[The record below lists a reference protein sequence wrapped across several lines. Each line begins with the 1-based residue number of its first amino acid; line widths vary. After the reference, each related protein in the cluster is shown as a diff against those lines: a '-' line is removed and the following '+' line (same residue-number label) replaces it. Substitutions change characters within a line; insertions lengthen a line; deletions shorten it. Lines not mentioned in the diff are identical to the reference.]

1 MRKIIMI
8 GPPNSDAAKIIA
20 QTNSGICF
28 DYNEKNKIK
37 HLLMENN
44 LPTTS
49 NYQQYSR
56 ESLTKT
62 LSLVFEKVHLE

>member
-1 MRKIIMI
+1 
-8 GPPNSDAAKIIA
+8 
-20 QTNSGICF
+20 
-28 DYNEKNKIK
+28 
-37 HLLMENN
+37 MENN

-62 LSLVFEKVHLE
+62 LSLVFEKVELK